1 MKKLHY
7 SITAIIVSVCLFGCS
22 NVPIQGVSP
31 VSTTGQDLNSLAAQA
46 TQAYV
51 DYKAGRV
58 DYAWAVSHMLT
69 AYQTIAK
76 TSGDVRSLV
85 KQWSGDGTFAERM
98 ARVFAASTAP
108 PEVKMKALAAGV
120 TISAANTGP

>member
-76 TSGDVRSLV
+76 TSGDVRGLV